1 MAQLEKYTT
10 LEPRPSTLRRPF
22 DRGEGRGTRQ
32 RSPRPMDIQTID
44 NAYQQLQSEGAQTSA
59 KLQAL
64 AAKLQAA
71 AQAGDQNAREWLLDL
86 REVALSVQTE
96 EAQVGSLLQAMH
108 AFAVTQ
114 MQGAP
119 AQGYPPQPG
128 YAPPGYPAQG
138 FPPPGYPQQGYPQ
151 QSYPQSGGNPLSGF
165 LSSGFGRAVEAGLGF
180 GIGDDL
186 INKIF

>member
-1 MAQLEKYTT
+1 
-10 LEPRPSTLRRPF
+10 
-22 DRGEGRGTRQ
+22 
-32 RSPRPMDIQTID
+32 MDIQTID
-44 NAYQQLQSEGAQTSA
+44 SAYQQLQNEGAQTAS

-71 AQAGDQNAREWLLDL
+71 AAAGDQNAREWLLDL
-86 REVALSVQTE
+86 REVALAVQTE
-96 EAQVGSLLQAMH
+96 EAQVASLLQAMH

-119 AQGYPPQPG
+119 APGYPPQPG
-128 YAPPGYPAQG
+128 YPPAGYPPQG
-138 FPPPGYPQQGYPQ
+138 YPQPGYPQPGYPQ
-151 QSYPQSGGNPLSGF
+151 PGGNPLSGF
-165 LSSGFGRAVEAGLGF
+165 LSSGFGRAIEAGLGF